1 MVADVDV
8 ALDMKF
14 DSFAWQAEKRTP
26 QQLLT
31 SQNRSLTP
39 YQGSKRQI
47 YSVWTFVE
55 ALKKHA
61 YMILGVLVST
71 DVPDVTESGCQ
82 GTPGQTAA
90 KPVKSAK

>member
-1 MVADVDV
+1 MYDVPLIYYMLHSQRNMVADVDV

-47 YSVWTFVE
+47 YSV
-55 ALKKHA
+55 
-61 YMILGVLVST
+61 
-71 DVPDVTESGCQ
+71 
-82 GTPGQTAA
+82 
-90 KPVKSAK
+90 